1 MKWKRSGRK
10 PKRSNVRHKRL
21 ELSLLSEPDPKS
33 GASTNSANAAEI
45 ENLAEIQN
53 SLRCRGEE
61 FGCKITAFFWNMQ
74 ENSQTFYHILPNGV
88 KIVHRWT
95 PSPVAYVGVMVGA
108 GTRHELPEENG
119 MAHYIEHCLFKGT
132 NHHSARQIIHA
143 IEGIGGEINAYT
155 TKEETTF
162 YAAILAEHVQLTL
175 HLIAEM
181 ILEPAFKKE
190 ETDKERMVIMDEIE
204 SYNDSPS
211 ELIYDDF
218 ESLVFAGSSLA
229 LPILGTKKTLKHL
242 SSKPDYAKN
251 WLHAHYTPDRMV
263 VFCQGNVKPDKIFR
277 LAEREFGALPRTT
290 RSLSEP
296 TVNAKVTIPS
306 VREATY
312 KRHTHQIHAMLGGR
326 AYPLGHEKQLAMF
339 LLNNILGGGSLNSR
353 LNLSLREAKGLVYT
367 VESTYTPLSDTGYWC
382 VYWACDPE
390 DYGYSLGL
398 VRQELLKLRTTPL
411 TESGL
416 KHALQQLRGQLA
428 ISAQNQENSALAMAK
443 SMLYHGYAPEWQD
456 TFAKIAQTSSQ
467 TLQDVANELFCDKN
481 SYILTYN

>member
-1 MKWKRSGRK
+1 
-10 PKRSNVRHKRL
+10 
-21 ELSLLSEPDPKS
+21 
-33 GASTNSANAAEI
+33 
-45 ENLAEIQN
+45 
-53 SLRCRGEE
+53 
-61 FGCKITAFFWNMQ
+61 MQ

-108 GTRHELPEENG
+108 GTRDELAEENG
-119 MAHYIEHCLFKGT
+119 MAHYIEHCVFKGT

-229 LPILGTKKTLKHL
+229 LPILGTKKTLRHL

-251 WLHAHYTPDRMV
+251 WMAAHYTPERMV
-263 VFCQGNVKPDKIFR
+263 VFCQGNVKPERIFKI
-277 LAEREFGALPRTT
+277 AEKEFGGLTN
-290 RSLSEP
+290 RSNP
-296 TVNAKVTIPS
+296 NNRNIPS
-306 VREATY
+306 ILSFSEHERAF
-312 KRHTHQIHAMLGGR
+312 KKHTHQVHAMLGGR

-456 TFAKIAQTSSQ
+456 TFAKIAQTSAQ
-467 TLQDVANELFCDKN
+467 TLLDVANELFCDQN